1 MDIDRLREY
10 IELSRQLNFTAAARS
25 LHLSQPTLSNHIRA
39 LERETGVLLLERSSS
54 LGCRLTLA
62 GQRFLTMAKDI
73 VAAHDSA
80 LEDLRAIQRDIEG
93 TVRIRLPRREYS
105 SPLLNYT
112 HEFQELHPHIEI
124 VFLPWVDEDGLTDV
138 ASGKVDCAF
147 VGYDIQAEAARTPN
161 AVGQIAYDRRE
172 ILLWV
177 DRGDSL
183 ASQTTVHPGQVA
195 NRDFAIPA
203 NQKNESW
210 RVMMQS
216 FSQIIGTGITIDEKY
231 CDSLEDFLMNRVG
244 SHDLVVN
251 NREIFEMPG
260 VNMRRD
266 RILLP
271 FDPPLTMPLPIA
283 YTSQTGNFALQLF
296 IRFLEEKYA
305 QTHSLVKIG

>member
-1 MDIDRLREY
+1 M
-10 IELSRQLNFTAAARS
+10 
-25 LHLSQPTLSNHIRA
+25 
-39 LERETGVLLLERSSS
+39 
-54 LGCRLTLA
+54 
-62 GQRFLTMAKDI
+62 
-73 VAAHDSA
+73 
-80 LEDLRAIQRDIEG
+80 
-93 TVRIRLPRREYS
+93 PRREYS

-183 ASQTTVHPGQVA
+183 ASQTTVHPDQVA
-195 NRDFAIPA
+195 NRAFAIPA

-283 YTSQTGNFALQLF
+283 YTSQTGNAQPGKNWRAPRLPTLGVDRPRPGVRRFRAPEGNRWDAFRMPRTSSRHALAMWHPIVMTSLPNRDVPPSTRKTADGRALAAPPPARIS
-296 IRFLEEKYA
+296 IRLARKPLA
-305 QTHSLVKIG
+305 SP